1 MLKSLR
7 IQHLILID
15 QVDIQF
21 DKGLNVLSGETGSGK
36 SAIMEALSLVAGA
49 RADTGIIRKGHEKG
63 SAEAVFELSEDS
75 PLFALLQDAGIEYEQ
90 GDDLIIRR
98 EIFATG
104 KSRAFVNNQSAQQL
118 FLRKLG
124 EHLVKFVG
132 QHASQLFQSVE
143 NHRLLL
149 DRYAGIEKVVEQFSK
164 SWVQLNQVQQQLQSL
179 KSSKLQRE
187 KEALACRQ
195 ELEEM
200 CEANLKEGEEE
211 ELFAEYSRMN
221 DSEEVVCKI
230 NEILDVLDGERASLL
245 SHLTRIKQPFEK
257 LAQLEKAFQEPLD
270 TFQSSVVSLQ
280 EVGYTLQNYLS
291 RIDVNP
297 DRMEE
302 VNERLTLLNKFKKR
316 YGSTLQEV
324 LAYQD
329 LLEKRLED
337 LENTDFEIERLEGL
351 VTETL
356 QACDAFAGIISE
368 KRKNAAVQLG
378 QEIVLQLRSLN
389 MPKVELE
396 VQISPQKRSGSG
408 DERVEIFMRPNFGE
422 HLVPIRE
429 CASGGEL
436 SRLMLAFQTVMAS
449 KECVPILVFDEVD
462 ANIGGETA
470 SIVGEKLSDIGK
482 IHQVLCVT
490 HFPQVAA
497 KAVHHW
503 QISKHEVDGRTL
515 SMVKRLQDGERQ
527 AELTRMLGGV

>member
-15 QVDIQF
+15 QVEIQF
-21 DKGLNVLSGETGSGK
+21 EKGLNVLSGETGSGK
-36 SAIMEALSLVAGA
+36 SAIMEALSLVAGT
-49 RADTGIIRKGHEKG
+49 RADTGIIRKGHDKG
-63 SAEAVFELSEDS
+63 SVEAIFELSDDS
-75 PLFALLQDAGIEYEQ
+75 PIFELLQEAGIEYEQ

-132 QHASQLFQSVE
+132 QHASQLFQTIE

-149 DRYAGIEKVVEQFSK
+149 DRYAGIEKEVEQFSK
-164 SWVQLNQVQQQLQSL
+164 SWGQLNQIQQQLQNL
-179 KSSKLQRE
+179 KSNKLQRE
-187 KEALACRQ
+187 KEAETCRQ
-195 ELEEM
+195 ELQEM
-200 CEANLKEGEEE
+200 QEANLKEGEEE

-221 DSEEVVCKI
+221 DSEEIVTSI
-230 NEILDVLDGERASLL
+230 NGILDVLDGERASLL
-245 SHLTRIKQPFEK
+245 SNLTRIKMPFEK
-257 LAQLEKAFQEPLD
+257 LAELENAFQEPLE
-270 TFQSSVVSLQ
+270 TFQSSLISLQ

-291 RIDVNP
+291 RIEVNP
-297 DRMEE
+297 DRLEE

-324 LAYQD
+324 LAHQD
-329 LLEKRLED
+329 LLEKRLEE

-351 VTETL
+351 VADTMSS
-356 QACDAFAGIISE
+356 CDALAGAISV
-368 KRKNAAVQLG
+368 KRKNAALQLG
-378 QEIVLQLRSLN
+378 QEIVQQLRSLN

-396 VQISPQKRSGSG
+396 VQLTPQKRNASG

-436 SRLMLAFQTVMAS
+436 SRLMLAFQTVMAG
-449 KECVPILVFDEVD
+449 KEYVPILVFDEVD

-470 SIVGEKLSDIGK
+470 SIVGEKLSEIGEL
-482 IHQVLCVT
+482 HQVLCVT

-497 KAVHHW
+497 RAVHHW
-503 QISKHEVDGRTL
+503 QISKHEVNGRTL
-515 SMVKRLQDGERQ
+515 SMVKRLQDTERQ
-527 AELTRMLGGV
+527 AELTRMLGG